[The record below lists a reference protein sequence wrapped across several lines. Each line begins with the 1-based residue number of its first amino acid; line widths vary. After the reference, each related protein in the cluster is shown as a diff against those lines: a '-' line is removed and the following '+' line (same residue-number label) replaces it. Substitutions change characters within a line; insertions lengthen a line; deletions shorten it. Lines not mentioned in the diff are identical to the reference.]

1 LKLLVIAQTLILA
14 SSPVAVLEAWAQ
26 PSSSANAASSEMQGA
41 MVGPALYVSDVAR
54 SLKFYTDGLGMQVRM
69 KFGPEDRP
77 DVVIGYGA
85 DPTQPGLM
93 LLSDRTGPTPRKI
106 EHVHGFDRIAFKMAD
121 LSILAARLRAAG
133 FAPSEIRVVH
143 ENYRMMMVT
152 DPDGYRFE
160 LIDNKPGK

>member
-1 LKLLVIAQTLILA
+1 MKQSVIAVALALA
-14 SSPVAVLEAWAQ
+14 SSPVGVSGAWAQ
-26 PSSSANAASSEMQGA
+26 SSSSPPAAASETQGA
-41 MVGPALYVSDVAR
+41 MVGPALYVTDVSR

-69 KFGPEDRP
+69 KFGPADRP

-93 LLSDRTGPTPRKI
+93 LLSDRAGAAPRKI
-106 EHVHGFDRIAFKMAD
+106 EHVHGFDRIAFRMTD
-121 LSILAARLRAAG
+121 LETLAAKLRAAG
-133 FAPSEIRVVH
+133 FSPSDIRVVH
-143 ENYRMMMVT
+143 ENYRMMMVS